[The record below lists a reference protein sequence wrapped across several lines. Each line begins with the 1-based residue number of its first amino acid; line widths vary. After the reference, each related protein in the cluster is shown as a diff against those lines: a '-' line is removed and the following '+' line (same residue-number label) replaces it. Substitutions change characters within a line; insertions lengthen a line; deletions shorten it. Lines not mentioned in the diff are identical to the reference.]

1 VGLEER
7 TDSTAL
13 AVFIDEGHADGQVG
27 LFVGEG
33 MVLSWARVWSSIHSF
48 FMAMGSGWRGLGFC
62 AVASCWCGQSEQEVE
77 AAGDFPSS
85 QAHEKRRSGEM
96 KTHCQRGGAS
106 PHFEPMQKPVLIVA
120 GGVLLAVNA
129 VAVFLPSPNS
139 ILAAQTLSAIA
150 GMVLVFLAIRPQ
162 APVPVATQSPVA
174 VPLPKDPVAPPPR
187 AEAEVVALL
196 GLFQEGGRL
205 VDFLMEDISSA
216 PDAQLAPAAR
226 VVHSGCRKVLQDYF
240 EISPLRSEGEGARVT
255 LQKGFEADQYRLI
268 GTVGDQEVHHGRLLH
283 HGWEAKNVKLPR
295 ISGLAPGKRWPVL
308 APAEVEVAS

>member
-1 VGLEER
+1 
-7 TDSTAL
+7 
-13 AVFIDEGHADGQVG
+13 
-27 LFVGEG
+27 
-33 MVLSWARVWSSIHSF
+33 
-48 FMAMGSGWRGLGFC
+48 
-62 AVASCWCGQSEQEVE
+62 
-77 AAGDFPSS
+77 
-85 QAHEKRRSGEM
+85 
-96 KTHCQRGGAS
+96 
-106 PHFEPMQKPVLIVA
+106 MQKPVLIVA
-120 GGVLLAVNA
+120 GGFLLAVNA

-162 APVPVATQSPVA
+162 APVPVATQPPVA

-268 GTVGDQEVHHGRLLH
+268 GTVGDQEVHNGRLLH